1 MTMTA
6 MTSDIDKALSIV
18 TRCLKREGYGRIQ
31 YFPKGRGGYLAH
43 EFLVLRSFL
52 LKDNVTLLRTSG
64 LHAVYESL
72 MRRFYPRLHDL
83 YRLFFRCEESPLPA
97 FREFFDQDEIDVLG
111 RNGILTCAGERCRCR
126 YRFVPV
132 ADLMMI
138 SSPDH
143 EAADPDY
150 IPIEGDAVILWHRL
164 KGSLDKPLKDALE
177 IGCGTG
183 FLSIWM
189 ARFAQTVTA
198 TDINE
203 RALELTRRN
212 AGINGIENVLTLKS
226 DVYSDVRGKFDL
238 ILANPPFIFLPNEC
252 SGRKFIYGGHLGLEI
267 VEKIFLGLDRHL
279 NDKGISDVLAMS
291 YISDNGID
299 ALSELVKSMF
309 CGRPFSITL
318 QQLDYL
324 PPPIKYSSFY
334 RKNRIS
340 YSILCLITIQRGD
353 SYEFTHIPIRGLS
366 RAIGHLKIR
375 RLKSRS
381 AAPRRNLPER

>member
-1 MTMTA
+1 MTKAAMTA
-6 MTSDIDKALSIV
+6 EIHKALSIV
-18 TRCLKREGYGRIQ
+18 IRCLKREGYGRIQ

-52 LKDNVTLLRTSG
+52 LKDNVSLFRTSG
-64 LHAVYESL
+64 LHAVYERL
-72 MRRFYPRLHDL
+72 MRGVYPKLYDL
-83 YRLFFRCEESPLPA
+83 YGLFFRCEESPLA
-97 FREFFDQDEIDVLG
+97 VFRKFFDQDEIDLLRRDG
-111 RNGILTCAGERCRCR
+111 LLACADERCRSR

-132 ADLMMI
+132 DDLMMI
-138 SSPDH
+138 SSPDSD
-143 EAADPDY
+143 AADPDY
-150 IPIEGDAVILWHRL
+150 LPIEGDAVILWHWL
-164 KGSLDKPLKDALE
+164 KRSLDKPAKDALE

-189 ARFAQTVTA
+189 ARIAHTVTA

-203 RALELTRRN
+203 RALELTRWN

-238 ILANPPFIFLPNEC
+238 ILANPPFIFLPHEC
-252 SGRKFIYGGHLGLEI
+252 AGKKFIYGGHLGLEI
-267 VEKIFLGLDRHL
+267 VEKILVGLDQHL
-279 NDKGISDVLAMS
+279 NDKGISYILAMS

-309 CGRPFSITL
+309 HGKPYSITL

-324 PPPIKYSSFY
+324 PLPIKYSSFY

-340 YSILCLITIQRGD
+340 YSILYLIRIQRGEA
-353 SYEFTHIPIRGLS
+353 YEFAHIPIGGVS
-366 RAIGHLKIR
+366 KAIGHLKIR

-381 AAPRRNLPER
+381 AAPR